1 MKKLLFLLLAC
12 SLCSLL
18 AAFVWA
24 DTLELKD
31 GRLVEG
37 QYMGGT
43 QQTIR
48 FQSDN
53 KIVVYPVKD
62 VLALTFSSTV
72 SSLPGQP
79 SSAPKIETAGPAT
92 PRPKPKELA
101 LNPGTQLSVSLLDTI
116 DINQNKPEDWFT
128 GVITKSVVVDDKVV
142 IPKDTKVN
150 GQVVMA
156 QQDRVGATLVI
167 ELKELEM
174 NRKIIPIT
182 TKPYIVQTKAETLIG
197 TNSLKMIARP
207 RTLQIP
213 YRTIVNFELDQ
224 SLKFER

>member
-12 SLCSLL
+12 SLCSLF
-18 AAFVWA
+18 AISAWA

-43 QQTIR
+43 QQTLR

-53 KIVVYPVKD
+53 KIVVYSVKD

-72 SSLPGQP
+72 SSLPGSP
-79 SSAPKIETAGPAT
+79 VRAPQTEAAT
-92 PRPKPKELA
+92 PSTPTPKPKELV
-101 LNPGTQLSVSLLDTI
+101 LTPGTPISVSLLDTI
-116 DINQNKPEDWFT
+116 DINHNKPEDWFT
-128 GVITKSVVVDDKVV
+128 GVLTKSVVVDGKVL

-150 GQVVMA
+150 GQVVRV
-156 QQDRVGATLVI
+156 QQDRSGATLAI

-174 NRKIIPIT
+174 NRKIVPIT
-182 TKPYIVQTKAETLIG
+182 TKPYIVQVKAETLIG

-213 YRTIVNFELDQ
+213 YRTIVNFELAKP
-224 SLKFER
+224 LKFGK

>member
-12 SLCSLL
+12 SLCS
-18 AAFVWA
+18 FVAVSGWA
-24 DTLELKD
+24 DTLELID
-31 GRLVEG
+31 GRLIEG

-48 FQSDN
+48 FQSEN

-72 SSLPGQP
+72 SSLPRP
-79 SSAPKIETAGPAT
+79 PASAPQIGTAAT
-92 PRPKPKELA
+92 VTPQFRPEELV
-101 LNPGTQLSVSLLDTI
+101 LMPGTPLSVSLLDTI
-116 DINQNKPEDWFT
+116 DINQNRQEDWFT
-128 GVITKSVVVDDKVV
+128 GVLTKSVAIDGKVV

-150 GQVVMA
+150 GQVVRI
-156 QQDRVGATLVI
+156 QQDRNGATLAI

-174 NRKIIPIT
+174 NRKIIPIK
-182 TKPYIVQTKAETLIG
+182 TKPHIVQAKAETLIG
-197 TNSLKMIARP
+197 TSSLKMIARP

-213 YRTIVNFELDQ
+213 YRTIVNFELDKP
-224 SLKFER
+224 LKFDR